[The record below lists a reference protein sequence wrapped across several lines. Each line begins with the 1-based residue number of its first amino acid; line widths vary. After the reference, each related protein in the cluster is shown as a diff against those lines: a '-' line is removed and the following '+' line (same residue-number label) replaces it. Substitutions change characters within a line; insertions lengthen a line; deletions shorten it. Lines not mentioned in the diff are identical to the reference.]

1 MNLQQLFSRLEIIE
15 SDSLILLSDKDWK
28 KKVTFPSRVIRLLGD
43 TEKWSPKA
51 IFCFDNKPL
60 ILFFENPEN
69 KEELHKA
76 IWNFNE
82 APIVIILEDDAV
94 TVYNG
99 FAINEKTE
107 LLNKLGGEEILNDFN
122 YFKLVTG
129 KTFEKYNEDFNYKN
143 RVDYK
148 LLGNIEETQKEL
160 CKTYHCSRT
169 TANALLGKIIF
180 IRYLID
186 RKVKLNFE
194 GKSQVWT
201 NPEFCNLLQDKPRVF
216 SYFEYLHDK
225 EKGFNGD
232 LFPIDKTC
240 FDAIPNDAFNLIKRL
255 LEGDEIKTGQKSFFQ
270 LYDFSILPIEFIS
283 NVYEK
288 FIGKENQA
296 EAGAY
301 YTPTFLVDYII
312 SQTVAKKLNENISTA
327 SCKVLDPACGSGIFL
342 VESLRKI
349 IEKHIALHGIPDNKQ
364 VFKEVIKE
372 LAQENIFGID
382 KDESAVQVAIFSVYL
397 TLLDY
402 QKPAE
407 IENFKFPT
415 LLNTN
420 FFVADFFETEATDK
434 TKADFNKELK
444 KQSFDFILGNPPWA
458 GAKKGLDKVGK
469 NYIKQRH
476 TKEKKLKKEF
486 EIGINNNEIAEGF
499 VLRASDFCNS
509 NTQTAFI
516 IRSSILYNLG
526 YTEESPFRPYWLQ
539 DFYIDRVFE
548 LAPVRHEVFDRS
560 NKPAIAPAAIVF
572 YRYANGKNTDKNTV
586 EHITLK
592 PSRFF
597 SIFKVFTINR
607 SDYKKIEQS
616 RLKQYDWLW
625 KTLVYGSYLDFNFL
639 KRIKDEYPL
648 SIRSRI
654 SNKEYFISST
664 GLHSRKKPL
673 EKPKDTSSISGIL
686 LLETSSVEPFFI
698 DYSKEDILEE
708 DKIDIIKDTRIY
720 HYPMLLIR
728 EGIELESL
736 KARCAISTRN
746 ILFKDSITSI
756 KVFDDSNIDA
766 LCNIASVFNS
776 SLFSYFAV
784 NVFSSIGI
792 ERERV
797 KNYNKFSLPY
807 LELDVQQ
814 EIEKI
819 EKAKIELFTKKKNGL
834 LNGAEIEH
842 DNQKINEELDNLDKK
857 VLQKLNLS
865 DCDKEL
871 IDYAL
876 NVSKFMFVGN
886 DNEKAKLFSSI
897 KPDELILQEYAQLYI
912 NRFAPSLNNNGKK
925 FVVEI
930 WHTNQI
936 IGMFFKVIPASEY
949 TKDIKWENKQNES
962 AIIKFIAK
970 LGAEKITEQLFVQ
983 KDVRGFEKDYFYIFK
998 PNEKR
1003 LWHKAIGYLDVNEF
1017 ADAILKAG
1025 RDSI

>member
-1 MNLQQLFSRLEIIE
+1 MNLQQLFSALEINE
-15 SDSLILLSDKDWK
+15 RDSLIMLSDKDWK
-28 KKVTFPSRVIRLLGD
+28 KKVTFPSRVVRLLED
-43 TEKWSPKA
+43 SAKWSPKA

-60 ILFFENPEN
+60 ILFFENPDN
-69 KEELHKA
+69 IAALHKA
-76 IWNFNE
+76 VWNFNE
-82 APIVIILEDDAV
+82 TPIVVISENDTV
-94 TVYNG
+94 SVYNG
-99 FAINEKTE
+99 FIINENTE
-107 LLNKLGGEEILNDFN
+107 LLKLLGGDDVLNELN

-129 KTFEKYNEDFNYKN
+129 KTFEKYSDDFNYKN

-148 LLGNIEETQKEL
+148 LLGNIEETQKAL
-160 CKTYHCSRT
+160 CNSYHCSRT

-194 GKSQVWT
+194 GRSKEWT
-201 NPEFCNLLQDKPRVF
+201 NSEFCNLLQDKSRVF
-216 SYFEYLHDK
+216 SFFEYLQDK
-225 EKGFNGD
+225 DKGFNGN
-232 LFPIDKTC
+232 LFPIGKTC
-240 FDAIPNDAFNLIKRL
+240 FDAIPNEAFNLIKRL

-296 EAGAY
+296 DAGAY
-301 YTPTFLVDYII
+301 YTPTFLVDYMV
-312 SQTVAKKLNENISTA
+312 SETVAKKLKSNGNAI

-349 IEKHIALHGIPDNKQ
+349 IEKYIALYGISDDKQ
-364 VFKEVIKE
+364 IFKEEIKK
-372 LAQENIFGID
+372 LAQKNIFGID

-407 IENFKFPT
+407 IENFKFPE

-420 FFVADFFETEATDK
+420 FFVADFFDTDVS
-434 TKADFNKELK
+434 ASYNAELK
-444 KQSFDFILGNPPWA
+444 KHCFDFILGNPPWA
-458 GAKKGLDKVGK
+458 GAKKGLDKIGK
-469 NYIKQRH
+469 DYIKQRQ
-476 TKEKKLKKEF
+476 TKEKKPKNKF
-486 EIGINNNEIAEGF
+486 KIGINNNEIAEGF

-509 NTQTAFI
+509 NTQTQTAFI

-526 YTEESPFRPYWLQ
+526 YSEESPFRPYWLQ
-539 DFYIDRVFE
+539 EFFIDRVFE

-560 NKPAIAPAAIVF
+560 SDPAIAPAAIVF
-572 YRYANGKNTDKNTV
+572 YRYARGENTDNNTV

-597 SIFKVFTINR
+597 SIFKIFTINR
-607 SDYKKIEQS
+607 SDYKKVEQS
-616 RLKQYDWLW
+616 KLKQYDWLW

-639 KRIKDEYPL
+639 KRIKDEFT
-648 SIRSRI
+648 SIKEVI
-654 SNKEYFISST
+654 SDDTKFIEGTGIQYSSD
-664 GLHSRKKPL
+664 
-673 EKPKDTSSISGIL
+673 PKDNSEHLIGLAFLDSYG
-686 LLETSSVEPFFI
+686 VEPFFI
-698 DYSKEDILEE
+698 NP
-708 DKIDIIKDTRIY
+708 DKISEFDKPMVHRIRNDKPLIFKA
-720 HYPMLLIR
+720 PMLLIR
-728 EGIELESL
+728 EGIDLDSL
-736 KARCAISTRN
+736 KARCAISTKN
-746 ILFKDSITSI
+746 FLFKDSITSI

-766 LCNIASVFNS
+766 LCNIATAFNS

-797 KNYNKFSLPY
+797 KNYNKFSMPY
-807 LELDVQQ
+807 LELGVQQ

-819 EKAKIELFTKKKNGL
+819 EKAKIELFSKKKNDF
-834 LNGAEIEH
+834 LNAAEIKR

-857 VLQKLNLS
+857 VLQKLSLS
-865 DCDKEL
+865 DCEKEL
-871 IDYAL
+871 VDFAI
-876 NVSKFMFVGN
+876 NVNKFMFVGN
-886 DNEKAKLFSSI
+886 DSEKAKLFTSI
-897 KPDELILQEYAQLYI
+897 KPDESILQDYAQLYI
-912 NRFAPSLNNNGKK
+912 NRFAPSLNHNGKK
-925 FVVEI
+925 FMVEI

-936 IGMFFKVIPASEY
+936 IGMFFKVINENEFIQS
-949 TKDIKWENKQNES
+949 INVENKQTES
-962 AIIKFIAK
+962 AILKFIAN
-970 LGAEKITEQLFVQ
+970 LGVDKITDQLFVQ

-1025 RDSI
+1025 RDSK

>member
-1 MNLQQLFSRLEIIE
+1 MNLQQLFSALEINE
-15 SDSLILLSDKDWK
+15 RDSLIMLSDKDWK
-28 KKVTFPSRVIRLLGD
+28 KKVTFPSRVVRLLED
-43 TEKWSPKA
+43 TAKWSPKA

-60 ILFFENPEN
+60 ILFFENPDN
-69 KEELHKA
+69 IAALHKA
-76 IWNFNE
+76 VWNFNE
-82 APIVIILEDDAV
+82 TPIVVISENDTV

-99 FAINEKTE
+99 FIINENTE
-107 LLNKLGGEEILNDFN
+107 LLKLLGGDDILNELN
-122 YFKLVTG
+122 YFMLVTG
-129 KTFEKYNEDFNYKN
+129 KTFEKYSDDFNYKN

-148 LLGNIEETQKEL
+148 LLGNIEETQKAL
-160 CKTYHCSRT
+160 CNSYHCSRA

-194 GKSQVWT
+194 GKSKEWT
-201 NPEFCNLLQDKPRVF
+201 NSEFCNLLEDKSRVF
-216 SYFEYLHDK
+216 SFFEYLQDK
-225 EKGFNGD
+225 DKGFNGN

-240 FDAIPNDAFNLIKRL
+240 FDAIPNEAFNLLKSL

-288 FIGKENQA
+288 FIGKANQA
-296 EAGAY
+296 DAGAY
-301 YTPTFLVDYII
+301 YTPTFLVDYMV
-312 SQTVAKKLNENISTA
+312 SETVAKKLKSNGNAI

-349 IEKHIALHGIPDNKQ
+349 IEKYIELFGITDDKQ
-364 VFKEVIKE
+364 IFKEVIKK

-382 KDESAVQVAIFSVYL
+382 KDESAIQVAIFSVYL

-407 IENFKFPT
+407 IENFKFPV
-415 LLNTN
+415 LLNSN
-420 FFVADFFETEATDK
+420 FFVADFFDTDVS
-434 TKADFNKELK
+434 ASYNAELK
-444 KQSFDFILGNPPWA
+444 KHCFDFILGNPPWA
-458 GAKKGLDKVGK
+458 GAKKGLDKIGK
-469 NYIKQRH
+469 DYIKQRQ
-476 TKEKKLKKEF
+476 TKEKKPKNKF
-486 EIGINNNEIAEGF
+486 KIGINNNEIAEGF

-526 YTEESPFRPYWLQ
+526 YSEESPFRPYWLQ
-539 DFYIDRVFE
+539 EFFIDRVFE

-560 NKPAIAPAAIVF
+560 SDPAIAPAAIVF
-572 YRYANGKNTDKNTV
+572 YRYANGENTDNNTV

-597 SIFKVFTINR
+597 SIFKIFTINR
-607 SDYKKIEQS
+607 SDYKKVEQS

-648 SIRSRI
+648 SIKSKI
-654 SNKEYFISST
+654 SNKECFISST
-664 GLHSRKKPL
+664 GLHSRTNPL
-673 EKPKDTSSISGIL
+673 EKQKDTSSISNIPL
-686 LLETSSVEPFFI
+686 LNTYSVESFFI
-698 DYSKEDILEE
+698 DYSNEDVLEVN
-708 DKIDIIKDTRIY
+708 KIDIVKDSRIY
-720 HYPMLLIR
+720 KAPMLLIR
-728 EGIELESL
+728 EGIELDSL
-736 KARCAISTRN
+736 KARCAISTKN

-756 KVFDDSNIDA
+756 KVFDNSTIDA
-766 LCNIASVFNS
+766 LCNIAAAFNS

-807 LELDVQQ
+807 LDLGVQQ
-814 EIEKI
+814 EKEKI
-819 EKAKIELFTKKKNGL
+819 EKAKIELFNKKKNGF
-834 LNGAEIEH
+834 LNVAEIER
-842 DNQKINEELDNLDKK
+842 DNKKIIEELDNLDKI
-857 VLQKLNLS
+857 VLQKLSLS
-865 DCDKEL
+865 DCEKEL
-871 IDYAL
+871 VDYAL

-886 DNEKAKLFSSI
+886 DSEKAKLFSSI
-897 KPDELILQEYAQLYI
+897 EPDESILIDYAQLYI
-912 NRFAPSLNNNGKK
+912 NRFAPSLNHNGKK
-925 FVVEI
+925 FMVEI

-936 IGMFFKVIPASEY
+936 IGMFFKVINENEFIQS
-949 TKDIKWENKQNES
+949 INVENKQTES
-962 AIIKFIAK
+962 AILKFIAN
-970 LGAEKITEQLFVQ
+970 LGVDKITDQLFVQ
-983 KDVRGFEKDYFYIFK
+983 KDVRGFEKDSFYIFK

-1025 RDSI
+1025 RDSK

>member
-1 MNLQQLFSRLEIIE
+1 MNLLQLFSALEINE
-15 SDSLILLSDKDWK
+15 RDSLIKLTDIDWK
-28 KKVTFPSRVIRLLGD
+28 TKVAFPSRVIRLLED

-69 KEELHKA
+69 IEDLHKA

-82 APIVIILEDDAV
+82 SPIAIVSENDII

-99 FAINEKTE
+99 FAIDENTK
-107 LLNKLGGEEILNDFN
+107 LLKQLGGDDVLNDLN
-122 YFKLVTG
+122 YFELVTG
-129 KTFEKYNEDFNYKN
+129 KTFEKYNKDFNYRG
-143 RVDYK
+143 RVDNK
-148 LLGNIEETQKEL
+148 LLENIEESRKEL
-160 CKTYHCSRT
+160 CNKYSCTPQ
-169 TANALLGKIIF
+169 TANSLLGKIIF

-194 GKSQVWT
+194 GKSKQWT
-201 NPEFCNLLQDKPRVF
+201 NQEFCNLLVDKNRVF
-216 SYFEYLHDK
+216 NFFEYLHDK
-225 EKGFNGD
+225 EKGFNGN
-232 LFPIDKTC
+232 LFPIDKTN
-240 FDAIPNDAFNLIKRL
+240 FNAIPNDAFRLIKRL
-255 LEGDEIKTGQKSFFQ
+255 LEGDEIRTGQKSLFQ

-296 EAGAY
+296 NSGAY

-312 SQTVAKKLNENISTA
+312 SETVAKKIKSNGNI

-349 IEKHIALHGIPDNKQ
+349 IEKYIVLHGIADDKQ
-364 VFKEVIKE
+364 AFKEVIKR

-382 KDESAVQVAIFSVYL
+382 KDESAIQVAIFSIYL

-415 LLNTN
+415 LLDTN
-420 FFVADFFETEATDK
+420 FFVADFFDINANY
-434 TKADFNKELK
+434 NKELE
-444 KQSFDFILGNPPWA
+444 KQNFDFILGNPPWA
-458 GAKKGLDKVGK
+458 GAKKGLDSVGK
-469 NYIKQRH
+469 NYIKQRQ
-476 TKEKKLKKEF
+476 KDERKLKKAF

-499 VLRASDFCNS
+499 VLRASDFCKS

-526 YTEESPFRPYWLQ
+526 YSEESPFRPYWLQ
-539 DFYIDRVFE
+539 DFFIDRVFE

-560 NKPAIAPAAIVF
+560 NDPAIAPAVIVF
-572 YRYANGKNTDKNTV
+572 YRYANGENTDKNIV

-597 SIFKVFTINR
+597 SIFKIFTVNR
-607 SDYKKIEQS
+607 SDYKRVEQNK
-616 RLKQYDWLW
+616 LKQYDWLW

-639 KRIKDEYPL
+639 KRVKEEFPLNIK
-648 SIRSRI
+648 SKIN
-654 SNKEYFISST
+654 NKECFISST
-664 GLHSRKKPL
+664 GLHSRSMPL
-673 EKPKDTSSISGIL
+673 EKPKDTSLISDIP

-698 DYSKEDILEE
+698 DYSKIDILEVN
-708 DKIDIIKDTRIY
+708 KIDIVKDVRIY
-720 HYPMLLIR
+720 QAPMLLIR
-728 EGIELESL
+728 EGISL
-736 KARCAISTRN
+736 NSLTARCAVSRKN
-746 ILFKDSITSI
+746 VLFKGSITSI
-756 KVFDDSNIDA
+756 KVFNEANIDV
-766 LCNIASVFNS
+766 LYNVASVFNS

-797 KNYNKFSLPY
+797 ENYNKLSLPY
-807 LELDVQQ
+807 LELDVQK
-814 EIEKI
+814 EIEEI
-819 EKAKIELFTKKKNGL
+819 EKAKIKLFAKKKKGF
-834 LNGAEIEH
+834 LNEVEIEK
-842 DNQKINEELDNLDKK
+842 DNQKINEKIDSLDRK

-865 DCDKEL
+865 DCETEL

-876 NVSKFMFVGN
+876 TVSKFMFVGN
-886 DNEKAKLFSSI
+886 DIDTAKLFNPIKSNESI
-897 KPDELILQEYAQLYI
+897 LNDYAQLYI
-912 NRFAPSLNNNGKK
+912 NRFAPSFNGKGKK
-925 FVVEI
+925 FIVEI

-936 IGMFFKVIPASEY
+936 IGMLFKVINKNEF
-949 TKDIKWENKQNES
+949 TKNIKLENKQNES
-962 AIIKFIAK
+962 AILKFIAK
-970 LGAEKITEQLFVQ
+970 LGVEKITDQLFVQ

-1003 LWHKAIGYLDVNEF
+1003 LWHKAIGYIDVNEF

-1025 RDSI
+1025 RISK

>member
-1 MNLQQLFSRLEIIE
+1 MNLQQLFSVLEIKDK
-15 SDSLILLSDKDWK
+15 DSLIMLSDNDWK
-28 KKVTFPSRVIRLLGD
+28 KKVTFPSRVIRLLED

-76 IWNFNE
+76 VWNFNE
-82 APIVIILEDDAV
+82 APIIIISENDAV

-107 LLNKLGGEEILNDFN
+107 LLKTLGGEDILNDFN

-129 KTFEKYNEDFNYKN
+129 KTFEKYSEDFNYKY

-216 SYFEYLHDK
+216 SYFEYLQDK

-240 FDAIPNDAFNLIKRL
+240 FDAIPNDAFNLIKGL
-255 LEGDEIKTGQKSFFQ
+255 LEGDEIGTGQKSLFQ

-349 IEKHIALHGIPDNKQ
+349 IEKHIALHGIPSDKQ
-364 VFKEVIKE
+364 VFKEAIKK

-444 KQSFDFILGNPPWA
+444 KQSFDFILGNPPWFR
-458 GAKKGLDKVGK
+458 GKGEKETPLYVSYVNNREKEENSNEQPLCLIGGK
-469 NYIKQRH
+469 
-476 TKEKKLKKEF
+476 
-486 EIGINNNEIAEGF
+486 EIA
-499 VLRASDFCNS
+499 
-509 NTQTAFI
+509 QAFL
-516 IRSSILYNLG
+516 IRSSDFSDINTENALIVTSKTLYNLK
-526 YTEESPFRPYWLQ
+526 SVDFRTYFLHN
-539 DFYIDRVFE
+539 FKIKRVFE
-548 LAPVRHEVFDRS
+548 LASVRREVFEKS
-560 NKPAIAPAAIVF
+560 NKKAIAPACVLF
-572 YRYANGKNTDKNTV
+572 FKYDKTHDTDNNII

-597 SIFKVFTINR
+597 SLFKVFSINR
-607 SDYKKIEQS
+607 TDFKQVQQKK
-616 RLKQYDWLW
+616 LKQYDWLW
-625 KTLVYGSYLDFNFL
+625 KVLVYGSYLDFNFISRL
-639 KRIKDEYPL
+639 KSEFPSIDKSLTPYKIIRKQGIKRVDGEKKINVTELKGWDFLDLSEEIKQNYISKSHNEWELDEVGY
-648 SIRSRI
+648 IYRE
-654 SNKEYFISST
+654 N
-664 GLHSRKKPL
+664 
-673 EKPKDTSSISGIL
+673 
-686 LLETSSVEPFFI
+686 
-698 DYSKEDILEE
+698 
-708 DKIDIIKDTRIY
+708 DKICKDIFTP
-720 HYPMLLIR
+720 PMLLIKETVNTKLESISAVSYQR
-728 EGIELESL
+728 LLFTDKITSLKFRTEDKIEIYRLLSALLNSSMFAYYVMNTSSTAGIMIEQQINDEERFSFPYIYSKEIIENVEELE
-736 KARCAISTRN
+736 
-746 ILFKDSITSI
+746 
-756 KVFDDSNIDA
+756 
-766 LCNIASVFNS
+766 
-776 SLFSYFAV
+776 
-784 NVFSSIGI
+784 
-792 ERERV
+792 
-797 KNYNKFSLPY
+797 
-807 LELDVQQ
+807 
-814 EIEKI
+814 
-819 EKAKIELFTKKKNGL
+819 GL
-834 LNGAEIEH
+834 LNTFYSKTLSDDTLTTNISKKKEQLNNLICDALSLT
-842 DNQKINEELDNLDKK
+842 EEETILFRYTVDVTIPIQMRHKGYEKLLLSFKYKDKA
-857 VLQKLNLS
+857 LEDYAHLFLNRFQSNLS
-865 DCDKEL
+865 NNDR
-871 IDYAL
+871 
-876 NVSKFMFVGN
+876 KFIV
-886 DNEKAKLFSSI
+886 D
-897 KPDELILQEYAQLYI
+897 
-912 NRFAPSLNNNGKK
+912 
-925 FVVEI
+925 I

-936 IGMFFKVIPASEY
+936 IGMFFKVIPVSEY
-949 TKDIKWENKQNES
+949 TDDIIWKNKQNES
-962 AIIKFIAK
+962 AIIKSIAK
-970 LGAEKITEQLFVQ
+970 LGIEKITEQLFVQ
-983 KDVRGFEKDYFYIFK
+983 KDIRGFDNDCFYIFK

-1025 RDSI
+1025 RTGK